1 MGLRCFIAS
10 CVCKTSYHLLRLF
23 GRGATSLPG
32 KLALRVDPNYLATLA
47 RGVRTIVFTG
57 TNGKTTSTHIAAQAL
72 ENTGKPAFYNRSGAN
87 LVQGITTE
95 FALRS
100 SLTGKARCAY
110 AAIECDEGALARVC
124 AALDPDVLVVTNVFR
139 DQLDR
144 YGEVMHTRDNI
155 AAGVRNSP
163 HATLVLNADDSIV
176 ASLADEVAGGAGA
189 DAAGGADETGAAN
202 GADAAS
208 RIVWYGVNCEL
219 YPERVADL
227 SDASRCIRC
236 GAEYEYTRVA
246 YAHLGAWSCPACGF
260 ARPEPSVAVEGIVSR
275 GVDACTVE
283 LAVDGRTAQVPL
295 DVACGYDVYNCCCVV
310 AGLLSFGFARADA
323 FAAVGKFK
331 HGFGRGELL
340 QIGSSRTKLMLVKNP
355 AGCNQ
360 VMNLLLNGAD
370 DEAFPALVVL
380 LNDQDCDGTDVSWIY
395 DAAFEALAPR
405 VDMVVC
411 GGTRAEDMAL
421 RLKYA
426 GVAAAGIS
434 IEKDNAA
441 LLDAIAALARPTVV
455 VANYSAMLAFRGAAQ
470 RKLGLA
476 GFWEG

>member
-1 MGLRCFIAS
+1 MSLRCLIAS
-10 CVCKTSYHLLRLF
+10 CACKASYHLLRLL

-32 KLALRVDPNYLATLA
+32 KLALAIDPGFLATLA
-47 RGVRTIVFTG
+47 HGVRTIVFTG

-72 ENTGKPAFYNRSGAN
+72 ANTGTPAFYNRSGAN

-95 FALRS
+95 FAIRS
-100 SLTGKARCAY
+100 SITGKARCAY
-110 AAIECDEGALARVC
+110 AAIECDEGALGRVC
-124 AALDPDVLVVTNVFR
+124 AALDPDILVVTNVFR

-155 AAGVRNSP
+155 AAGVAHSP

-176 ASLADEVAGGAGA
+176 ASLADEAPSTA
-189 DAAGGADETGAAN
+189 
-202 GADAAS
+202 

-236 GAEYEYTRVA
+236 GAEYEYARTV
-246 YAHLGAWSCPACGF
+246 YAHLGAWSCPGCGF
-260 ARPEPSVAVEGIVSR
+260 ARPEPSVAVERVVSR
-275 GVDACTVE
+275 GSGACTVE
-283 LAVDGRTAQVPL
+283 MSVDGETSQVPL

-310 AGLLSFGFARADA
+310 AGLLSFGFSREDA

-331 HGFGRGELL
+331 HGFGRGEVLEV
-340 QIGSSRTKLMLVKNP
+340 GRSTTRLMLMKNP

-360 VMNLLLNGAD
+360 ILNLLLNEPEDA
-370 DEAFPALVVL
+370 AFPALVVL

-405 VDMVVC
+405 VDAMLC
-411 GGTRAEDMAL
+411 GGTRAEDMAV

-426 GVAAAGIS
+426 GIAAPGIS

-441 LLDAIAALARPTVV
+441 LLERVAVLARPTVV
-455 VANYSAMLAFRGAAQ
+455 VANYSAMLAFRGVAQ